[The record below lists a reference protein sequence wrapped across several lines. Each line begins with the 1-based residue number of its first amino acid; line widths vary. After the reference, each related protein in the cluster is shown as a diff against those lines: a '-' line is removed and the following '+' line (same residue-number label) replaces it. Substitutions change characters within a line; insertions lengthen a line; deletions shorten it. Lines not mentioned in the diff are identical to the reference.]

1 MATSSEIVST
11 NWVLGNV
18 SEEQWA
24 GGEVRGGG
32 LRFLATKWFVDP
44 VGLELGIKGLGEP

>member
-24 GGEVRGGG
+24 AGEVRGVG
-32 LRFLATKWFVDP
+32 TP
-44 VGLELGIKGLGEP
+44 VLGDEMVR